1 MPIDPYAALHAL
13 LRAEA
18 VRNSPSTHPS
28 RSSGPSPEAAAPA
41 QVEEEDQGAEK
52 KTGQHDR

>member
-28 RSSGPSPEAAAPA
+28 PSSGPETAAPA

-52 KTGQHDR
+52 KTGQQDR

>member
-18 VRNSPSTHPS
+18 VRNSPNTTPNPDTASQ
-28 RSSGPSPEAAAPA
+28 A
-41 QVEEEDQGAEK
+41 QGEEEDQGAEQ